1 MTLWRRPFHLAAG
14 ILVAATAAAVLTA
27 SQPANPKSRS
37 ATLAEL
43 WRDPGNIAAKDLRW
57 GRGGQS
63 LAPSAEIEYQFTGTD
78 TTGYSPGYDVVDP
91 KGREWDVKTGDEGQP
106 EVLASR
112 LLWAVGYH
120 QPIVY
125 FVPEWKMTG
134 GPVSRPVSGRFRLSS
149 DHDSDGEWSWT
160 DSPFLGTRQLKGLVV
175 ANLII
180 NNWDLKPSQNR
191 IYTHLRAPTS
201 ALRASADRSRFGGQ
215 AGGPAR
221 WFVVQDVGASFGKT
235 AWPTGNR
242 NNVADFE
249 TQRLV
254 LGVEGGR
261 VQFDYHARH
270 KELLENITPADV
282 VWICRLFNRITDAQW
297 ADLFRGAAVPAEIGI
312 RYTRTIKSK
321 IQEGL
326 ALQSQGVSR

>member
-1 MTLWRRPFHLAAG
+1 MRQWGRPFRVAVG
-14 ILVAATAAAVLTA
+14 VLVAATAAAVLTA
-27 SQPANPKSRS
+27 SQPANPKSRR

-57 GRGGQS
+57 GRGGPA
-63 LAPSAEIEYQFTGTD
+63 LAPSADVDYEFKSTD

-91 KGREWDVKTGDEGQP
+91 NGRKWDVKTGDEGQP
-106 EVLASR
+106 EVMASR

-125 FVPEWKMTG
+125 FVPEWKMKN

-149 DHDSDGEWSWT
+149 DHDADGEWSWT
-160 DSPFLGTRQLKGLVV
+160 ENPFLGTREFKGLIV
-175 ANLII
+175 ANLIL

-191 IYTHLRAPTS
+191 IYTEVG
-201 ALRASADRSRFGGQ
+201 RS
-215 AGGPAR
+215 PAR
-221 WFVVQDVGASFGKT
+221 WFVVQDLGASFGKT

-242 NNVADFE
+242 NNIDDFE

-254 LGVEGGR
+254 LGVENGR

-270 KELLENITPADV
+270 KDLLEHITPADV
-282 VWICRLFNRITDAQW
+282 IWICRLINRITDKQW
-297 ADLFRGAAVPAEIGI
+297 ADLFRGAAVPEEVGV
-312 RYTRTIKSK
+312 RYTRKIKSK

-326 ALQSQGVSR
+326 ALQSQGATR

>member
-1 MTLWRRPFHLAAG
+1 MIQWRHPFRVAAG
-14 ILVAATAAAVLTA
+14 ILLAATVAAVLTA
-27 SQPANPKSRS
+27 SQPANPKARK
-37 ATLAEL
+37 ATLSEL

-63 LAPSAEIEYQFTGTD
+63 LAPSAEAEHQFKATD

-91 KGREWDVKTGDEGQP
+91 KGRKWDVKTGDEGQP
-106 EVLASR
+106 EVMASR

-120 QPIVY
+120 QPVVY
-125 FVPEWKMTG
+125 FVPEWKMKD
-134 GPVSRPVSGRFRLSS
+134 GPISRPLSGRFRLAS
-149 DHDSDGEWSWT
+149 DHDADGEWSWT
-160 DSPFLGTRQLKGLVV
+160 ENPFLGTRQLKGLVV
-175 ANLII
+175 ANLIL

-191 IYTHLRAPTS
+191 IYTEVG
-201 ALRASADRSRFGGQ
+201 RS
-215 AGGPAR
+215 PAR
-221 WFVVQDVGASFGKT
+221 WFVVQDIGASFGKT

-242 NNVADFE
+242 NNIDDFE

-282 VWICRLFNRITDAQW
+282 VWICRMFNRITDAQW
-297 ADLFRGAAVPAEIGI
+297 ADLFRGAAIPQEVGV
-312 RYTRTIKSK
+312 RYSRKIKSK

-326 ALQSQGVSR
+326 ALQSQGATR

>member
-1 MTLWRRPFHLAAG
+1 MIQWRRPFRAAAG
-14 ILVAATAAAVLTA
+14 ILLAATAAAVLTA
-27 SQPANPKSRS
+27 SQPANPKSRK

-57 GRGGQS
+57 GRGGRS
-63 LAPSAEIEYQFTGTD
+63 LAPSAEVEYQFKGTD

-91 KGREWDVKTGDEGQP
+91 KGAKWDVKTGDEGQP
-106 EVLASR
+106 EVMASR

-134 GPVSRPVSGRFRLSS
+134 GPVSRPLSGRFRLSS
-149 DHDSDGEWSWT
+149 DHDADGEWSWT
-160 DSPFLGTRQLKGLVV
+160 ENPFLGTRQLKGLVV
-175 ANLII
+175 ANLIL

-191 IYTHLRAPTS
+191 IYTEVGRT
-201 ALRASADRSRFGGQ
+201 
-215 AGGPAR
+215 PAR
-221 WFVVQDVGASFGKT
+221 WFVVQDLGASFGKT

-242 NNVADFE
+242 NNVDDFE
-249 TQRLV
+249 TQKLV
-254 LGVEGGR
+254 LGVESGR

-282 VWICRLFNRITDAQW
+282 IWICQMFNRITDAQW
-297 ADLFRGAAVPAEIGI
+297 ADLFRGAAVPQEVGV
-312 RYTRTIKSK
+312 RYSRKIKSK

-326 ALQSQGVSR
+326 ALQSQGATR

>member
-1 MTLWRRPFHLAAG
+1 MNKARRPLHVAVG
-14 ILVAATAAAVLTA
+14 ILLAATAAAVLTA
-27 SQPANPKSRS
+27 SQPAKLKSPR
-37 ATLAEL
+37 ATIAEL
-43 WRDPGNIAAKDLRW
+43 WRDPGNIAAKNLRW
-57 GRGGQS
+57 GRGGEA
-63 LAPSAEIEYQFTGTD
+63 LAPSATVEYVFKNSD

-91 KGREWDVKTGDEGQP
+91 KGNKWDVKTGDEGQT
-106 EVLASR
+106 EVMANR

-125 FVPEWKMTG
+125 FVPEWTMTK
-134 GPVSRPVSGRFRLSS
+134 GPITKPLSGRFRLAS
-149 DHDSDGEWSWT
+149 DHDTDGEWSWT
-160 DSPFLGTRQLKGLVV
+160 ENPFLGTRQLKGLVV

-191 IYTHLRAPTS
+191 IYSEVRNPT
-201 ALRASADRSRFGGQ
+201 
-215 AGGPAR
+215 R
-221 WFVVQDVGASFGKT
+221 WFVVQDLGASFGKT

-242 NNVADFE
+242 NNIDDFE

-254 LGVEGGR
+254 LGVENGR

-297 ADLFRGAAVPAEIGI
+297 ADLYRGAAVPAEVGV
-312 RYTRTIKSK
+312 RYTRKIKSK

-326 ALQSQGVSR
+326 ALQSQGATR

>member
-1 MTLWRRPFHLAAG
+1 LSLWRHPFRVAAGMLLAA
-14 ILVAATAAAVLTA
+14 AAAGVLTA
-27 SQPANPKSRS
+27 SQQTNPKSQK
-37 ATLAEL
+37 AVLAEL

-57 GRGGQS
+57 GRGGKA
-63 LAPSAEIEYQFTGTD
+63 LAPSAETEYQFKATD

-91 KGREWDVKTGDEGQP
+91 KGRKWDVKTGDEGQP
-106 EVLASR
+106 EVMASR

-134 GPVSRPVSGRFRLSS
+134 GPVSRPLSGRFRLAS
-149 DHDSDGEWSWT
+149 DHDADGEWSWT
-160 DSPFLGTRQLKGLVV
+160 ENPFLGTRQLKGLVV
-175 ANLII
+175 ANLIL

-191 IYTHLRAPTS
+191 IFTGVRN
-201 ALRASADRSRFGGQ
+201 
-215 AGGPAR
+215 PAR
-221 WFVVQDVGASFGKT
+221 WFVVQDIGASFGKT

-242 NNVADFE
+242 NNIDDFE
-249 TQRLV
+249 KQRLV

-282 VWICRLFNRITDAQW
+282 VWICKMFSRITDAQW
-297 ADLFRGAAVPAEIGI
+297 ADLFRGAAMPEEVGV
-312 RYTRTIKSK
+312 RYARKIKSK

-326 ALQSQGVSR
+326 ALQSQGATR